1 MQIANILVSI
11 FLQDIETL
19 KTLNSLNLKD
29 LSVTVLLAI
38 ICYYF
43 HSKNT
48 KLEEKCDKL
57 NADMLALNSTTMTLM
72 TGWKDSIERNT
83 DALNNLINKSK

>member
-1 MQIANILVSI
+1 MQITNELVSI

-19 KTLNSLNLKD
+19 KTLSSLNLKD
-29 LSVTVLLAI
+29 LSVTVLLAG

-43 HSKNT
+43 HNKNT

-57 NADMLALNSTTMTLM
+57 TADMLALNATTLTFMTS
-72 TGWKDSIERNT
+72 WKDSIERNT
-83 DALNNLINKSK
+83 DALNSLISKTR